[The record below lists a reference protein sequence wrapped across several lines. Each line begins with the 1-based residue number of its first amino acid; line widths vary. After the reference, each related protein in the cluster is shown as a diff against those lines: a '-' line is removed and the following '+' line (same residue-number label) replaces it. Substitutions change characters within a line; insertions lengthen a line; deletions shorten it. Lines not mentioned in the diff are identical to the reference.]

1 MVVVRGHFVVD
12 DLHGLWRPTTL
23 ELGRRRGRLLLEA
36 RDAAVVVVV
45 VVAVFVGDGDDACVS
60 HLDDAAAGE
69 GIGLEGTLG
78 SVRANALAAAVDVE
92 AWREEEG
99 AR

>member
-69 GIGLEGTLG
+69 GIGLEGTLV
-78 SVRANALAAAVDVE
+78 VRANALAAAVDVE

>member
-1 MVVVRGHFVVD
+1 MD
-12 DLHGLWRPTTL
+12 DLHGLRRFTTL
-23 ELGRRRGRLLLEA
+23 ELGRRQGRLLLEA

-45 VVAVFVGDGDDACVS
+45 AVFLDVLVVGVGDGDDACVG

-69 GIGLEGTLG
+69 GFGLEGALRDL
-78 SVRANALAAAVDVE
+78 RADALAAAVDVE
-92 AWREEEG
+92 AWREEVG